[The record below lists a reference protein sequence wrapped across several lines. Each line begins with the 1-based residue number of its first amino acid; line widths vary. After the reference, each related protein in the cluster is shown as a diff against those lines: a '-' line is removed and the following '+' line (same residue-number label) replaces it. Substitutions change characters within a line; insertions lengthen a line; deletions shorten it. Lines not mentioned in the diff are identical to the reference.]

1 MKNIKPKIKGCYISK
16 KTIAF
21 FIIPTFSIP
30 LLLLAHLFAPLNV
43 FNANAQIVISPS
55 NGTNNSSN
63 NNNFLTYKNA
73 QYHFEIGY
81 NSNWQKIDFS
91 PGIEENGRS
100 IVVNFLSPT
109 EGAFDTFREYL
120 IVEVGHLPSSQQS
133 SVYLSLGK
141 YIHDQ
146 VNDYKKSLQGF
157 QLIESSNNTGNIGND
172 YPSSSKIVY
181 TYNDQLVGKIKVM
194 NLYFTNK
201 DNIYLLSF
209 KSDATKYSQYLPTV
223 QKMIN
228 SFHIT

>member
-1 MKNIKPKIKGCYISK
+1 MKNIKPKIKGYYISK

-21 FIIPTFSIP
+21 FMIPIFSIP

-43 FNANAQIVISPS
+43 FNANAEIAISSS
-55 NGTNNSSN
+55 NGTNNSNN

-73 QYHFEIGY
+73 QYRFEIGY

-91 PGIEENGRS
+91 PGIEENGLS
-100 IVVNFLSPT
+100 IVVNFLSPA

-120 IVEVGHLPSSQQS
+120 IVEAGHLPSQQS
-133 SVYLSLGK
+133 SVHLSLGK

-157 QLIESSNNTGNIGND
+157 QLIESSNNTGNIGKD
-172 YPSSSKIVY
+172 YSSSSKIVY
-181 TYNDQLVGKIKVM
+181 TYDDQLAGKIKVM

-223 QKMIN
+223 QKMVN